1 MDLPLWL
8 YPLLFLTG
16 FAAGLV
22 DAVAGGGGLIAVPVL
37 LNLGLPVPVAL
48 GTSKLQSSFGRLSA
62 SVHYLR
68 QGVVRLRDCR
78 VGIVASAT
86 GSLMGAAVIH
96 AIDSRLLEQLI
107 PWLLAAIVLYAIL
120 QPRAGSREPPTPAVA
135 AVLHLHWT
143 RPRLLRRLFQT
154 RGRLVRDRRAHRCD
168 GL

>member
-48 GTSKLQSSFGRLSA
+48 GTSKLQWSFGRLSA

-96 AIDSRLLEQLI
+96 AIDSRLLE
-107 PWLLAAIVLYAIL
+107 
-120 QPRAGSREPPTPAVA
+120 
-135 AVLHLHWT
+135 
-143 RPRLLRRLFQT
+143 
-154 RGRLVRDRRAHRCD
+154 
-168 GL
+168 